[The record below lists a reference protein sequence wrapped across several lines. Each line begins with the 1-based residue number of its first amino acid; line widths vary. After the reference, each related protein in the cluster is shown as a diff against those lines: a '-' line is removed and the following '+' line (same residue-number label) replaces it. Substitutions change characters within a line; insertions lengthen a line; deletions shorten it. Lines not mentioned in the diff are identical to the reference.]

1 MNIIVGPFVV
11 CVRKQYIIDKRKPI
25 ALSFKRYHEHHTW
38 KTENQNV
45 HKVVRVRRSE
55 ICVYLASKGDPHET
69 VALEQTFF
77 HKQQTVSKRRKY
89 CLTPPLKM
97 SPDWPPPK
105 VPRLAPP

>member
-77 HKQQTVSKRRKY
+77 HKQQTVSKQRKY
-89 CLTPPLKM
+89 CLTPP
-97 SPDWPPPK
+97 PEND
-105 VPRLAPP
+105 